1 MNNQPRRVGAAKISR
16 FPEDS
21 KAWSRHLQDLIDPSW
36 RPGEFDHESLV
47 FTPDVSNPFTAVT
60 TCIRMDCGILLTGG
74 SLCPSCWKEWVSISG
89 NETALESWAAITP
102 RRRAASKVRGC
113 LVSGCERQHSAQ
125 GLCHTHLSAYHNRR
139 RRPNAEPGAPR
150 RISPES
156 YSIQDWITGSNPSP
170 LPPATRCLADACR
183 NDRRHKS
190 GLCGTHDWRFKKWVA
205 ATRPSS
211 ALNDSVLRW
220 LQLEIEP
227 SVHQDTEETFA
238 AAGATPFMLLPEPLR
253 WEFLYAVQQRDLTGL
268 SALSGLLVRGTFL
281 DLRRR
286 GRTTVVGETK
296 LGRQTGKNGN
306 LTGMLVEWQRMI
318 DEAHRAWSGIDK
330 RDPRL
335 IYFQDLEL
343 RKSTQRIG
351 PKARIDLR
359 PMKHEWI
366 AEAITLWTRA
376 SARSAG
382 ELRTMA
388 AAWQVADE
396 TLALRGTPIHALG
409 TADMTEIVRAIRRR
423 WPSEA
428 PQRKGIRAI
437 ERLIN
442 FARSCED
449 LDASWSELSLRFV
462 VNPELHLTIGRSR
475 EDDSATDEP
484 YRFVPMPIVD
494 WVMDHLGLLERSS
507 AYLTAEARAMIFIQE
522 RCGRRTGETVR
533 LEENCISY
541 DDQQSPYLEWRQGKK
556 PWARGKRLPI
566 HQETHDVI
574 RRWQDLKREHQVESQ
589 WLFPSRRAGRV
600 DRPYESGYL
609 QARVKELVRLVSSQA
624 PYPTT
629 VEGAEG
635 NLIHFDLATIDAYA
649 FRHAFAQRLADATD
663 EAGRPTTTPEVLQQ
677 LMGHRN
683 YNTTMGYFEVTARR
697 RKKAMEAI
705 APRRLNMRR
714 EVIDV
719 TRERDG
725 FNKIAVTLGHCT
737 EPQNVLASGHACA
750 LEHSCESCPFFL
762 VDPLEQDGIKTKR
775 HQLRIKLARAKVIES
790 PQHLLD
796 HFEARISDCTTL
808 IEGIDAYVDGLEEEE
823 RTAIRH
829 ALESMAE
836 IRRRSTASR
845 DIDLRTLL
853 RRGESDAA

>member
-1 MNNQPRRVGAAKISR
+1 MNNLALRLGAVETNR
-16 FPEDS
+16 FTEH
-21 KAWSRHLQDLIDPSW
+21 AEGWSRHLQSLIEPSW
-36 RPGEFDHESLV
+36 RPGEFDYESLV
-47 FTPDVSNPFTAVT
+47 LTPDVSNPFTAVT
-60 TCIRMDCGILLTGG
+60 ACIRVDCGVLLSGG
-74 SLCPSCWKEWVSISG
+74 SLCPSCWKEWVPISG
-89 NETALESWAAITP
+89 SGWTLEAWAASSP
-102 RRRAASKVRGC
+102 RRRGAPSARRC

-125 GLCHTHLSAYHNRR
+125 GLCHTHLAAYHNLRR
-139 RRPNAEPGAPR
+139 LPKAAPGEPR
-150 RISPES
+150 RISQES
-156 YSIQDWITGSNPSP
+156 YSIRDWIIERNPLP
-170 LPPATRCLADACR
+170 LPPAARCLADACG

-190 GLCGTHDWRFKKWVA
+190 GLCGTHDRRFKQWMNTA
-205 ATRPSS
+205 PPSM
-211 ALNDSVLRW
+211 ALHDAVLRW

-227 SVHQDTEETFA
+227 PVNENTEETFA
-238 AAGATPFMLLPEPLR
+238 AAGATPFTLLPEPLR
-253 WEFLYAVQQRDLTGL
+253 WEYLYAVQQRDLTGL
-268 SALSGLLVRGTFL
+268 SALAALHVRGTFL

-306 LTGMLVEWQRMI
+306 LTGMLVEWQRLI
-318 DEAHRAWSGIDK
+318 DEAHRAWSGIDN

-359 PMKHEWI
+359 SIKHEWI

-376 SARSAG
+376 SARSAA

-388 AAWQVADE
+388 AAWQLADE
-396 TLALRGTPIHALG
+396 ALSLRGTPTHALG
-409 TADMTEIVRAIRRR
+409 TADMTAIVKAIRGR

-442 FARSCED
+442 FARNCEE
-449 LDASWSELSLRFV
+449 LDASWSNLSLRFV
-462 VNPELHLTIGRSR
+462 VNPELHLSTGRSR
-475 EDDSATDEP
+475 EDTSAIDEP

-494 WVMDHLGLLERSS
+494 WVMDHLGLIERSN

-533 LEENCISY
+533 LEDNCISY
-541 DDQQSPYLEWRQGKK
+541 DDQRAPYLEWRQGKK

-589 WLFPSRRAGRV
+589 WLFPSRRSGRV

-609 QARVKELVRLVSSQA
+609 QSRVKEFVKLVDSQA
-624 PYPTT
+624 PYPTE

-635 NLIHFDLATIDAYA
+635 NLIYFDLTTIDAYA

-663 EAGRPTTTPEVLQQ
+663 EDGRPTTTPEVLQE
-677 LMGHRN
+677 LMGHKN

-697 RKKAMEAI
+697 RKKAMESI
-705 APRRLNMRR
+705 APRRLNMRG

-737 EPQNVLASGHACA
+737 EPQNVLAGGHACA
-750 LEHSCESCPFFL
+750 LENSCESCPFFL

-775 HQLRIKLARAKVIES
+775 HQLRIKLERAKVIDS
-790 PQHLLD
+790 PKHLLD

-808 IEGIDAYVDGLEEEE
+808 VEGIDAYVDGLEEEE
-823 RTAIRH
+823 RNAIRQ